1 MRKEFDK
8 TTFSTNPVADEGS
21 GGATFTKRFQ
31 DDIKKIYISFLKF
44 TEREQIRL
52 YFLQT
57 CPNRRWTYDMVMKKK
72 WNLNLTWDIRLSKML
87 KLFRV
92 AKRVVTDDL
101 NWDFERWYVIFPG
114 NESRL
119 PGHIYDAVEL
129 AREYSLKCY
138 SQELEEQ
145 SKTYAECM
153 ATLEYPDT
161 VDWFISAR
169 HPSRLCARWFVH
181 FSWPE
186 AKPISLCR
194 KMYEWK
200 LVYWSDQPYLACLS
214 QNLVASHNCTGF
226 RALKASMEKK
236 LDTFEKMGVWRDVLS
251 TKRRLPVT
259 L

>member
-8 TTFSTNPVADEGS
+8 TTFSTNLVADEGS

-31 DDIKKIYISFLKF
+31 DDDEGYAFTQQCEEKLYDGQIAIGPLRTTPIQTLSKNDLSFLKF
-44 TEREQIRL
+44 AERDQIRL

-57 CPNRRWTYDMVMKKK
+57 CPKRRWTYDMVMKKK
-72 WNLNLTWDIRLSKML
+72 WNLNLTWEIRLSKML
-87 KLFRV
+87 KLFRE

-129 AREYSLKCY
+129 VREYSLKCY

-145 SKTYAECM
+145 CKTHAECM
-153 ATLEYPDT
+153 ATLEDPDGT
-161 VDWFISAR
+161 VDRFISAR
-169 HPSRLCARWFVH
+169 HPSRLCAGWIVH
-181 FSWPE
+181 FSGPK

-194 KMYEWK
+194 EMYEWK
-200 LVYWSDQPYLACLS
+200 LVSRSD
-214 QNLVASHNCTGF
+214 H
-226 RALKASMEKK
+226 
-236 LDTFEKMGVWRDVLS
+236 
-251 TKRRLPVT
+251 
-259 L
+259 